1 MQSKVEIILSISFF
15 PLMTE
20 CLLLGHFLPRGNGIQ
35 QFWMLQIS
43 YSTVIPEQPTPS
55 WKCGH
60 TLISLPEVRFWFR
73 SAKEAL
79 LKEVNITELKQWRR
93 HTELLRL
100 EPWALGT
107 EDSTLWLSDD
117 PWWDNSDPVDL
128 QIPSGRN
135 SLGLC
140 HPPWKDFL
148 QCLYVSLAYCPQ
160 TWQRWGALKQVLGST
175 VQLLANIFSYSSQH

>member
-79 LKEVNITELKQWRR
+79 LKEVNITELKQWGR

-100 EPWALGT
+100 EPGPWAQKTVPYGWAMTHDETTLILLTFRSLVT
-107 EDSTLWLSDD
+107 EIAWDSATH
-117 PWWDNSDPVDL
+117 P
-128 QIPSGRN
+128 GR
-135 SLGLC
+135 
-140 HPPWKDFL
+140 
-148 QCLYVSLAYCPQ
+148 
-160 TWQRWGALKQVLGST
+160 
-175 VQLLANIFSYSSQH
+175 ISYSAYMSPWLAALRHGRDEERWNKFWVAPSNS

>member
-128 QIPSGRN
+128 QINSGRIAWD
-135 SLGLC
+135 SAI
-140 HPPWKDFL
+140 HPGRISYSA
-148 QCLYVSLAYCPQ
+148 YVSPWLA
-160 TWQRWGALKQVLGST
+160 ALRHGRDEEHWNKFWVAPS
-175 VQLLANIFSYSSQH
+175 NS